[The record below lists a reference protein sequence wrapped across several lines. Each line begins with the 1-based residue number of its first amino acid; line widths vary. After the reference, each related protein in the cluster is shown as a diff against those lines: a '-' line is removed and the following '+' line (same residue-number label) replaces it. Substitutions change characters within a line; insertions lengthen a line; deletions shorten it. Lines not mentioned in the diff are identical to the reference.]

1 MANHELATAAE
12 VAELRRRLNQL
23 EDQFTGLA
31 QQLRPAANGKDRW
44 WRGQVGAFA
53 GDAVYEEIARLG
65 REWRD
70 AQRPEQ
76 EGAE

>member
-1 MANHELATAAE
+1 MTTHQMATAAE

-23 EDQFTGLA
+23 EDRFTDLT
-31 QQLRPAANGKDRW
+31 QQRTPAVDGKDRW
-44 WRGQVGAFA
+44 WRAQVGAFA

-70 AQRPEQ
+70 AQRPDQDGDE
-76 EGAE
+76 